1 MQELISKKYIFV
13 DKTYKD
19 QDALFEELGQML
31 IDDGFAKPNY
41 IDALRQREEK
51 FPTGLQTSR
60 LKIAIPHTEPQYV
73 NKPCIVVTKLAEPV
87 VFNEMGKNDS
97 PISVDMVVMMAINDG
112 KRHLSTLQKIVSI
125 MGDDALLDQLNS
137 ANTCNE
143 IYEVFD
149 YVINN

>member
-13 DKTYKD
+13 DKTYED

-31 IDDGFAKPNY
+31 IQDGFAEPNY
-41 IDALRQREEK
+41 VEALRQREEK

-73 NKPCIVVTKLAEPV
+73 KKPCIVVTKLAKPV
-87 VFNEMGKNDS
+87 VFNEMGKLDA
-97 PISVDMVVMMAINDG
+97 PIPVDMVVMMAINDG

-125 MGDDALLDQLNS
+125 MGDEVLLDKLNG
-137 ANTCNE
+137 ANTCDE

-149 YVINN
+149 HVINN

>member
-13 DKTYKD
+13 DKTYED

-31 IDDGFAKPNY
+31 IQDGFAEPNY
-41 IDALRQREEK
+41 VEALRQREEK

-73 NKPCIVVTKLAEPV
+73 KKPCIVVTKLAKPV
-87 VFNEMGKNDS
+87 EFNEMGKVNS

-125 MGDDALLDQLNS
+125 MGDEDLLDKLNE

-143 IYEVFD
+143 IYEVFNH
-149 YVINN
+149 VINN